1 MKKSLVGNIYGDIK
15 AIEYIGNKK
24 YKCQC
29 MKCGHISEKFSTN
42 LKGKLICTECS
53 QGFIIDLR
61 NKTYSNLTVLDYNKQ
76 TKKWICRC
84 NICGTLTEVRS
95 NNLKS
100 GNTSS
105 CGKCGHIEAL
115 QRDLVNGTKLTLL
128 NQKLSSNNTSGCT
141 GVGFNKRKNKWYASI
156 MFQGKTYWLGYYE
169 NKDDAIRIRKEA
181 EEKLHGDFIEWYNS
195 THENKI

>member
-29 MKCGHISEKFSTN
+29 IKCGHISERFSTN
-42 LKGKLICTECS
+42 LKGELTCAECN
-53 QGFIIDLR
+53 QGFIVDLR
-61 NKTYSNLTVLDYNKQ
+61 DRTYGNLTVLDYNKQ

-84 NICGTLTEVRS
+84 NICGALTEVRS

-105 CGKCGHIEAL
+105 CGRCGHIEAL
-115 QRDLVNGTKLTLL
+115 HRDVIDGTRLALL
-128 NQKLSSNNTSGCT
+128 NQKISSNNTSGYT

-156 MFQGKTYWLGYYE
+156 MFQGKTYWLGYFIE
-169 NKDDAIRIRKEA
+169 KDDAIKARQIA
-181 EEKLHGDFIEWYNS
+181 EEKLHGGFIIIPYKRSNVY
-195 THENKI
+195 K